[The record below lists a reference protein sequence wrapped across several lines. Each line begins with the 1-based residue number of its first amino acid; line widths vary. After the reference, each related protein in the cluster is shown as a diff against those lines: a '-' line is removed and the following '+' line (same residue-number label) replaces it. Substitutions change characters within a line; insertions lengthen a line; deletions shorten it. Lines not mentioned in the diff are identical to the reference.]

1 MQEAEDKVL
10 NRELRKLQQKAKRL
24 ILSDFYDS
32 VRLSDLQYE
41 VLRKLTNADTHKDI
55 NTYLWNSGTIQLVL
69 KQIEGEITA
78 MKRAAVKNER
88 RAAES

>member
-1 MQEAEDKVL
+1 MTDEDKEL
-10 NRELRKLQQKAKRL
+10 NRELRKLQRKAKRL

-32 VRLSDLQYE
+32 VKLSDLQYE

-69 KQIEGEITA
+69 KQIEEQVNE
-78 MKRAAVKNER
+78 MKKAAR
-88 RAAES
+88 RDNPYD